1 MSNLIAWIF
10 GIVLIAWQAP
20 GKAWVWCFAR
30 GR

>member
-1 MSNLIAWIF
+1 MNLIAWIF
-10 GIVLIAWQAP
+10 GIVMIAWQAP